1 MKIRLDFVTNS
12 SSTSFIIICY
22 EEFNV
27 KNFIEA
33 VDIQESSP
41 FKDIYLQLFESFQD
55 DLNPAR
61 SFVAS
66 HRWNKDQE
74 PFETFIEDLF
84 SKETLD
90 KILDAEKKGFTIY
103 MGELSSDENEIESFF
118 CTNSFIIEDK
128 RFYIDGT
135 NSGW

>member
-12 SSTSFIIICY
+12 SSTSFVIICY
-22 EEFNV
+22 DEFNA

-33 VDIQESSP
+33 VGIEENSP
-41 FKDIYLQLFESFQD
+41 FKDIYLQLFESFRE

-61 SFVAS
+61 RFVAS
-66 HRWNKDQE
+66 HRWNKNQ
-74 PFETFIEDLF
+74 ETFEEFIEELY
-84 SKETLD
+84 SKETLN
-90 KILDAEKKGFTIY
+90 KILDAEKNGQHIY
-103 MGELSSDENEIESFF
+103 MGELRSDNNDIESFF
-118 CTNSFIIEDK
+118 CTDSFIIDNK

>member
-12 SSTSFIIICY
+12 SSTSFVIISY
-22 EEFNV
+22 DDFNI

-33 VDIQESSP
+33 VGIDENSQ
-41 FKDIYLQLFESFQD
+41 FKDIYLELFENFSS

-61 SFVAS
+61 DFVSS
-66 HRWNKDQE
+66 HRWNSDQE
-74 PFETFIEDLF
+74 SFEKFIESLF

-90 KILDAEKKGFTIY
+90 KIIDAEKKGYPIY
-103 MGELSSDENEIESFF
+103 MGELRSDNNEIESFF
-118 CTNSFIIEDK
+118 CTDCFIIDNK

-135 NSGW
+135 NDGW

>member
-33 VDIQESSP
+33 VGIEEDSQ
-41 FKDIYLQLFESFQD
+41 FKDIYLQLFESLNH

-61 SFVAS
+61 NFVNE
-66 HRWNKDQE
+66 HRWNKKGQS
-74 PFETFIEDLF
+74 FEKFIEELF
-84 SKETLD
+84 SSETLA
-90 KILDAEKKGFTIY
+90 KIIDAEKKGLPIY
-103 MGELSSDENEIESFF
+103 MGELSSDENEVECFF
-118 CTNSFIIEDK
+118 CTDSFIIDDK
-128 RFYIDGT
+128 RFYVDGT

>member
-1 MKIRLDFVTNS
+1 MKVRLDFVTNS

-33 VDIQESSP
+33 VGIEEDSQ
-41 FKDIYLQLFESFQD
+41 FKDIYLQLFESFNN
-55 DLNPAR
+55 DLNSAR
-61 SFVAS
+61 DFVKE
-66 HRWNKDQE
+66 HRWNKE
-74 PFETFIEDLF
+74 GETFEKYVEGLF
-84 SKETLD
+84 SKETLS
-90 KILDAEKKGFTIY
+90 KIIDAESKGFPIY
-103 MGELSSDENEIESFF
+103 MGELSSDENEIECFF
-118 CTNSFIIEDK
+118 CTDCFIIDDK